1 MLDRTLPPP
10 VQGMS
15 SVFRKPTLQVLS
27 NGIPLRVIENAGQE
41 VVRIDFVFGAGQW
54 HQGQKL
60 QALFACSMLREGCR
74 GYSSSEF
81 AERMDF
87 YGAWLELSVA
97 VSRSFVTLYSLKKFF
112 PQTLALV
119 QRMLFEPTYPEEQL
133 QLLSSRK
140 KAQLKVYL
148 QKGSAQAIRAIRRS
162 IYGTSHP
169 CGMLSDLEDYD
180 LLDPAMLRDF
190 YSRHYGSRN
199 CAIYLSGSIDD
210 GVVKLVDEAFGK
222 AEWGTGYA
230 PDERHYVLSPSEERD
245 TVIVKQDAM
254 QSSIRMGKL
263 LMDVKDPDYLP
274 MRVLNT
280 VLGGYFGSRLMKNI
294 REEKGYTYHI
304 ASDLATN
311 TSQVLFAVGSEA
323 LADKAEVV
331 MEEVRNEML
340 RLQDELVSED
350 ELRMV
355 RNYMIGEIC
364 RNYEGAFAL
373 ADAYIFMEHLGLPQS
388 YIEQTVEAVQ
398 TTDAVRIQQLAQRC
412 FEPDALHTVVVR
424 P

>member
-10 VQGMS
+10 VQGLS
-15 SVFRKPTLQVLS
+15 SVFRKPSLQMLS
-27 NGIPLRVIENAGQE
+27 NGIPLHVIENAGQE

-54 HQGQKL
+54 HQSQKL
-60 QALFACSMLREGCR
+60 QALFTCSMLRQGCR
-74 GYSSSEF
+74 GYSSSVF

-87 YGAWLELSVA
+87 YGAWLDLSV
-97 VSRSFVTLYSLKKFF
+97 SMNRSFVSLYSLKKFF
-112 PQTLALV
+112 PQTLELV
-119 QRMLFEPTYPEEQL
+119 QRMLLEPAFSEEQL
-133 QLLSSRK
+133 QMLASRK

-148 QKGSAQAIRAIRRS
+148 QKGSALAVRAMRRS
-162 IYGTSHP
+162 IYGASHP

-180 LLDPAMLRDF
+180 RLDPAILRDF

-199 CAIYLSGSIDD
+199 CSIYLSGSIDD

-222 AEWGTGYA
+222 GVWGSGYA
-230 PDERHYVLSPSEERD
+230 PEERQYALLPSEERD
-245 TVIVKQDAM
+245 TVIVKPDAM
-254 QSSIRMGKL
+254 QGSIRMGRL
-263 LMDVKDPDYLP
+263 MMDVKDQDYLP

-280 VLGGYFGSRLMKNI
+280 LLGGYFGSRLMKNI
-294 REEKGYTYHI
+294 REDKGYTYHI

-311 TSQVLFAVGSEA
+311 TSQVLFTIGSEA
-323 LADKAEVV
+323 LANKEEEV
-331 MEEVRNEML
+331 MEEVRSEML
-340 RLQDELVSED
+340 RLQDEVVSED

-373 ADAYIFMEHLGLPQS
+373 ADAYIFMEHLGLPQT
-388 YIEQTVEAVQ
+388 YIEQTIEAVQ
-398 TTDAVRIQQLAQRC
+398 TTDAARLQQLAQRY
-412 FEPDALHTVVVR
+412 FDPDALHTVVVR

>member
-15 SVFRKPTLQVLS
+15 SVFRKPTLQILS
-27 NGIPLRVIENAGQE
+27 NGIPLHVIENAGQE

-54 HQGQKL
+54 HQDQKL

-74 GYSSSEF
+74 GYSSSAF

-97 VSRSFVTLYSLKKFF
+97 MNRSFVTLYSLKKFF

-119 QRMLFEPTYPEEQL
+119 QRMLFEPAYSERQL
-133 QLLSSRK
+133 QLLSLRK
-140 KAQLKVYL
+140 KEQLKVYL
-148 QKGSAQAIRAIRRS
+148 QKGGAQAVRALRRS
-162 IYGTSHP
+162 VYGTSHP

-180 LLDPAMLRDF
+180 QLSPATLRDF

-199 CAIYLSGSIDD
+199 CSIYLSGSIDD
-210 GVVKLVDEAFGK
+210 VVVKHVDDAFGK
-222 AEWGTGYA
+222 TEWGSGYA
-230 PDERHYVLSPSEERD
+230 PNERQYVLSPSEERD
-245 TVIVKQDAM
+245 TVIVNQDAM

-263 LMDVKDPDYLP
+263 IMDVKDRDYLP

-294 REEKGYTYHI
+294 REEKGYTYNI
-304 ASDLATN
+304 ASDLTTN
-311 TSQVLFAVGSEA
+311 TSQVLFTVGSEA
-323 LADKAEVV
+323 LADKSDVV

-340 RLQDELVSED
+340 RLQNELVQED

-388 YIEQTVEAVQ
+388 YVEQTIEAIQ
-398 TTDAVRIQQLAQRC
+398 TTDASQLQQLAQRY
-412 FEPDALHTVVVR
+412 FDPDTLHAVVVR